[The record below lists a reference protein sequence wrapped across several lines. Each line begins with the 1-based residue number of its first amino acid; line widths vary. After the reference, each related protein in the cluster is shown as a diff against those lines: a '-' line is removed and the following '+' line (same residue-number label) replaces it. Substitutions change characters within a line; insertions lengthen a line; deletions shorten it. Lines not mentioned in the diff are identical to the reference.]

1 VEGVRVN
8 DPSVGEPKTNP
19 DVMRLEQRKENRMKS
34 LTGLLQRSFS
44 SSETKFASM
53 ALIITVAL
61 FSLAAGSGDDNDQER
76 GKHHA
81 PQIEGPGLSP
91 SRNRNRAAPSI
102 SHPLGPSAPG
112 AVWW

>member
-1 VEGVRVN
+1 VN
-8 DPSVGEPKTNP
+8 DPSVGEPKQIQTPRAWN
-19 DVMRLEQRKENRMKS
+19 KEKNRMKS

-44 SSETKFASM
+44 SWGTKLAPV

-61 FSLAAGSGDDNDQER
+61 LSLAAGGGDDNNQER

-102 SHPLGPSAPG
+102 SHPSEPSVRAEL
-112 AVWW
+112 WW